1 MEYGITSIDLER
13 SPNAMLAAADRLL
26 EQEGIRRDKCLDY
39 LCALTDEEGR
49 PAAVGGL
56 FGNTMR
62 CFAVSG
68 EHRGEG
74 LLNLVVTHLIDVQ
87 ASRGNLHL
95 FLYTKPETAQFFQD
109 LGFHEI
115 ARVEGKLVFMEN
127 RRNGFPG
134 YLKDLEKTARSGRA
148 AAIVMNA
155 NPFTLGHQYLA
166 EQASA
171 ACDVLHI
178 FVVSEDL
185 SLVPFP
191 VRRRLVEEGTAHL
204 PNVVI
209 HDCGPYLIS
218 AATFPGYF
226 LKDEVSVAEGQAK
239 LDTALFSRIASTLGI
254 TERWVGE
261 EPFSEVTA
269 LYNRIL
275 SEELPKAGIRCRIV
289 PRRQAEGAAIS
300 ASEVRRR
307 IQSGDLESLSSLLPA
322 STLRYF
328 MSSEAAGVIEK
339 IRAAEEVTHH

>member
-115 ARVEGKLVFMEN
+115 ARVDGKLVFMEN

-191 VRRRLVEEGTAHL
+191 VRSISRAGSGAKCVFGLEHGRIEPCGHGGVDCSAVFTTDKPTGVAMI
-204 PNVVI
+204 VV
-209 HDCGPYLIS
+209 
-218 AATFPGYF
+218 
-226 LKDEVSVAEGQAK
+226 
-239 LDTALFSRIASTLGI
+239 
-254 TERWVGE
+254 
-261 EPFSEVTA
+261 
-269 LYNRIL
+269 
-275 SEELPKAGIRCRIV
+275 
-289 PRRQAEGAAIS
+289 AAIMLIT
-300 ASEVRRR
+300 RRR
-307 IQSGDLESLSSLLPA
+307 PAAARSGAQGRPSVK
-322 STLRYF
+322 R
-328 MSSEAAGVIEK
+328 GG
-339 IRAAEEVTHH
+339 R